1 MQIKGITYTDKI
13 DQYACISH
21 FAEGLTGPK
30 PSVPACGVMF
40 LPLPE
45 PEYKSH
51 TPSNPSLPPATLTC
65 GAIQPALRSEEA
77 TFEFVEKTKNKKQQK
92 PQTKQTLRDTGR
104 CFLQPASSTIWC
116 GGPGKLGHRW
126 RAWYQPCFLNTQFL
140 SVNGNAQTHGAA
152 WLPGG
157 SSNNTFLGLSPRVRL
172 SPSRWQASESF

>member
-1 MQIKGITYTDKI
+1 MRSF
-13 DQYACISH
+13 C
-21 FAEGLTGPK
+21 L
-30 PSVPACGVMF
+30 VLF
-40 LPLPE
+40 LPLLE

-65 GAIQPALRSEEA
+65 GAIQPASRSEEA
-77 TFEFVEKTKNKKQQK
+77 TFEFVGKTKNKKQQK

-126 RAWYQPCFLNTQFL
+126 RAWYQPCFLNTWFL
-140 SVNGNAQTHGAA
+140 SVNDNAEAPPGAA

-157 SSNNTFLGLSPRVRL
+157 SSDNAFLGLSPRVRL
-172 SPSRWQASESF
+172 SPSRWQASESFKTWDMDADTRVRDGAGP

>member
-1 MQIKGITYTDKI
+1 MV
-13 DQYACISH
+13 
-21 FAEGLTGPK
+21 L
-30 PSVPACGVMF
+30 F
-40 LPLPE
+40 LPLLE

-65 GAIQPALRSEEA
+65 GAIQPASRSEEA
-77 TFEFVEKTKNKKQQK
+77 TFEFVGKTKNKKQQK

-126 RAWYQPCFLNTQFL
+126 RAWYQPCFLNTRFL
-140 SVNGNAQTHGAA
+140 SVNDNAEAPPGAA

-157 SSNNTFLGLSPRVRL
+157 SSDNAFLGLSPRVRL
-172 SPSRWQASESF
+172 SPSRWQASESFKTWDMDADTRVRDGAGP